1 MYPDPEHCQELEYLE
16 ERRLPSSLEV
26 KIKICSAK
34 KKETVSMHKVSYLVF
49 GPYPNPIQLCQ
60 VYPVSIKYR

>member
-26 KIKICSAK
+26 KIKISSAIK
-34 KKETVSMHKVSYLVF
+34 KKQFPCIKFCILCLV
-49 GPYPNPIQLCQ
+49 PIQILFSYVKLIQ
-60 VYPVSIKYR
+60 SA